1 MKLSY
6 IFKLLPLMA
15 ICLASCGKEDGPDT
29 PPQPVPDP
37 KPEKMEIRISAGIG
51 ATKATDA
58 GFESGD
64 CIGLYIVNRSGNG
77 ANTLRPSG
85 NHVDNMRFTLSSS
98 WNPDSPIYWEDN
110 DTHADFYIYYPYRK
124 ISDANNVEIE
134 TKTDQSSEADYK
146 SSDFM
151 TGMRSDVAPTQSEV
165 SLTANHLLSRVNI
178 GVKSGDGFTDK
189 ALSEA
194 DLKVRVNGVYTK
206 ANVNLATSELKTSGN
221 RNSILAYRNEDS
233 FKAIVIPQS
242 VDYGKLIT
250 VSVNGQE
257 YSFTKEFT
265 FERAKEHNFTIT
277 VSKSSNGINVN
288 ISPWVNDGTDNGGT
302 AE

>member
-1 MKLSY
+1 MKLTH

-15 ICLASCGKEDGPDT
+15 ICIASCGKEDGPDT

-37 KPEKMEIRISAGIG
+37 QPEKMEIKISAGIG
-51 ATKATDA
+51 STKASDA

-64 CIGLYIVNRSGNG
+64 CIGIYIVNRSGNG
-77 ANTLRPSG
+77 SDPLRPSG
-85 NHVDNMRFTLSSS
+85 NHVDNMRFTLSNS
-98 WNPDSPIYWEDN
+98 WNPDSPIYWKDKE
-110 DTHADFYIYYPYRK
+110 THADFYLYYPYRK

-134 TKTDQSSEADYK
+134 TKTDQSSEANYK
-146 SSDFM
+146 ASDFM
-151 TGMRSDVAPTQSEV
+151 TGVRSDVAPTQSEV

-178 GVKSGDGFTDK
+178 SLKAGDGFTDK
-189 ALSEA
+189 ALSDA
-194 DLKVRVNGVYTK
+194 DLKVRINGVYSK
-206 ANVNLATSELKTSGN
+206 ASVNLASSELKTSGN
-221 RNSILAYRNEDS
+221 RNSILAYRNGDS

-242 VDYGKLIT
+242 VEYGKLIT